1 MKLLISTIIFVLPIF
16 AFAQKSVKPDDF
28 GRIVLNT
35 YIPEQIEL
43 PVEAKN
49 LLSTKLTQI
58 TSNNGIGGSSIN
70 ERFIITANVNI
81 GTKDIIAGPPQM
93 IAQNVDVTF
102 FVGDVIEN
110 TIFSSTTLSVKG
122 VGTNENKA
130 FIDALKRINVNDNR
144 FSTLIEK
151 GKNKIIEY
159 YISQCDFIIKD
170 AMTLTKLEKYNQAIY
185 KLSLIPE
192 VCQDCYFKSLDTL
205 AHIFQE
211 KIDMECEK
219 AFNKAKTIWFSSL
232 DKEGAKK
239 AGELLSRIHPSS
251 KCIDDANKL
260 ISEIDEKL
268 KEDEKKEWEFMI
280 RQYEDN
286 LAREQE
292 LLEMRKKQN
301 ARNFQLQQQRINT
314 YREIA
319 TEYAKNQPKSVTKN
333 IYWR

>member
-1 MKLLISTIIFVLPIF
+1 
-16 AFAQKSVKPDDF
+16 
-28 GRIVLNT
+28 
-35 YIPEQIEL
+35 
-43 PVEAKN
+43 
-49 LLSTKLTQI
+49 
-58 TSNNGIGGSSIN
+58 
-70 ERFIITANVNI
+70 
-81 GTKDIIAGPPQM
+81 
-93 IAQNVDVTF
+93 
-102 FVGDVIEN
+102 
-110 TIFSSTTLSVKG
+110 
-122 VGTNENKA
+122 
-130 FIDALKRINVNDNR
+130 
-144 FSTLIEK
+144 
-151 GKNKIIEY
+151 
-159 YISQCDFIIKD
+159 
-170 AMTLTKLEKYNQAIY
+170 
-185 KLSLIPE
+185 
-192 VCQDCYFKSLDTL
+192 
-205 AHIFQE
+205 
-211 KIDMECEK
+211 MECEK